1 MAIDRCESASRRRRG
16 SQIRHRFVQA
26 PRQILRQPRRQAGLD
41 GCRIDLRQ
49 AGHGTV
55 RVSASDASSGGGT
68 GAFSL
73 RSSVGLS
80 NELYERVQRPVRS
93 AYSTQKVRADPAC
106 LTSRSAS
113 QPAETIKKD
122 RGRVRGGLPG
132 RRRRARAA
140 TCGYTPS
147 FAPGQGSQNR
157 PRRSCGD
164 LIHALGKPRIG
175 ATSRGA
181 LEASKAS
188 LWFRECLAQT
198 ALRSG
203 SGCFNVVAAV
213 RAAQQGC
220 QPQTSKARA

>member
-73 RSSVGLS
+73 RSSEGPS
-80 NELYERVQRPVRS
+80 NELYERVQRPS
-93 AYSTQKVRADPAC
+93 ATAYSNKSQSRSSSSHLQLGRASRNDKEGPGEAWRAPRAEASGRALKSKVRVY
-106 LTSRSAS
+106 
-113 QPAETIKKD
+113 I
-122 RGRVRGGLPG
+122 
-132 RRRRARAA
+132 
-140 TCGYTPS
+140 PS
-147 FAPGQGSQNR
+147 FARQEPKKR

-188 LWFRECLAQT
+188 LWLRECLAQT

-220 QPQTSKARA
+220 QPQSSKGRA

>member
-132 RRRRARAA
+132 RRRRVARCYVRVYPQLCARSRQPKSTAPFMRGPNSRVRQA
-140 TCGYTPS
+140 TDRCH
-147 FAPGQGSQNR
+147 Q
-157 PRRSCGD
+157 PRHSRS
-164 LIHALGKPRIG
+164 
-175 ATSRGA
+175 
-181 LEASKAS
+181 
-188 LWFRECLAQT
+188 
-198 ALRSG
+198 
-203 SGCFNVVAAV
+203 
-213 RAAQQGC
+213 QQGISVV
-220 QPQTSKARA
+220 QRVPSANRSQERVGLF